1 MIGARFEALLLRLG
15 LLQVRRPW
23 VPFAACALITAL
35 ASLLASRLELRTK
48 FDQLLPQ
55 NKPSVVELHR
65 IAERTSAS
73 SRIFV
78 LLEGPDRAALRAMG
92 DELVP
97 RLRAVGAPWV
107 VSADDGVQTARAF
120 LLARAGMFTTV
131 EQLKTLQQDIE
142 DAWDHEVGKQMGANL
157 DDDEPKTKLDAETLE
172 KRFLGDTGRLSAR
185 DFEQRFPDGYYE
197 SRDGKQLVVLVR
209 STAQS
214 GDLDLQRE
222 TLRRVQ
228 DVCAAVAREP
238 RYSAVKLGY
247 AGDLVTSLYEYGI
260 VRDDLASVGAM
271 GVGLVLLVVF
281 LFYVRVRALI
291 TMGVTIAT
299 GLAWTFGVTYLLIG
313 HLNVATGFL
322 FSIVA
327 GNGINCGIM
336 YMSRYLEARRE
347 GESVE
352 LAIATAHRETWLP
365 TLAAAIAAGAAY
377 ASLAVTE
384 FRGFKHFA
392 AIGASGMLLCWLA
405 TYALTPALLVLT
417 ERYSPFVADDRTSFV
432 GKLRAG
438 GSRYDAPFAFLVPR
452 MPRVL
457 TALGVITSLI
467 GFFML
472 VRWAKSDPM
481 EYDLRR
487 TQVDRGQSSDIYRV
501 SDVSKSII
509 GSKTEGGM
517 VLLVD
522 RLDQIAPLQREL
534 EKKRDAAP
542 ADKKPFAAVHA
553 LTDFVP
559 LEQEA
564 KLPLLAAIRDK
575 LHRARDKGF
584 IKDADWNRLA
594 VYVPPKDLKVF
605 GLAELPEDLARP
617 FTEKDGTRGR
627 LVYVEPVEGKDED
640 DLHYLLLWADAFR
653 ETRLPNGE
661 VLHGSGRAVIF
672 ADMLRAI
679 ISDVPRA
686 VAASLALTIIA
697 VLLTFRRAGGAAW
710 VLGALAVGIA
720 WTGAYLA
727 LTHTTINFLNFL
739 ALPITFGI
747 GADYA
752 VNVMQRY
759 HTSGSVAK
767 ALRNTGGAVVLASLT
782 TIVGY
787 LALVRSINQAVRSLG
802 VVAVMG
808 EIACLLAA
816 VLILPA
822 ALLAIS
828 SRARDRSA

>member
-1 MIGARFEALLLRLG
+1 MIGARFEAFLLRLG

-23 VPFAACALITAL
+23 VPFAFCMALTA
-35 ASLLASRLELRTK
+35 AAVLLASRLELRTK

-65 IAERTSAS
+65 IADRTAAS

-78 LLEGPDRAALRAMG
+78 LLEGEDRAVLRAMG
-92 DELVP
+92 DEVVP
-97 RLRAVGAPWV
+97 KLRAIGGPWV
-107 VSADDGVQTARAF
+107 VSADSGVQTARSY
-120 LLARAGMFTTV
+120 LLARAGLFATP
-131 EQLKTLQQDIE
+131 EQLEKLRDDIE
-142 DAWDHEVGKQMGANL
+142 DAWDHEVGKQLGATL
-157 DDDEPKTKLDAETLE
+157 DDDAETTKLDAETIE
-172 KRFLGDTGRLSAR
+172 KRFLGESSRLSAR
-185 DFEQRFPDGYYE
+185 EFDRRYPDGYYE
-197 SRDGKQLVVLVR
+197 SPDGRQLVVLVR

-214 GDLDLQRE
+214 GELNLQRE
-222 TLRRVQ
+222 ALRRVQ
-228 DVCAAVAREP
+228 DVVSATSRDARFAKV
-238 RYSAVKLGY
+238 RVGY

-271 GVGLVLLVVF
+271 GLTLVLAVVF
-281 LFYVRVRALI
+281 VFYMRVRALV
-291 TMGVTIAT
+291 TMGVTVAT

-336 YMSRYLEARRE
+336 YMSRYLEARRA
-347 GESVE
+347 GADVESSV
-352 LAIATAHRETWLP
+352 ATAHRETWLA
-365 TLAAAIAAGAAY
+365 TLAAALAAGAAY

-392 AIGASGMLLCWLA
+392 LIGASGMLLCWLA
-405 TYALTPALLVLT
+405 TYALTPAVLALT
-417 ERYSPFVADDRTSFV
+417 ERYSPFAIDERTSLI
-432 GKLRAG
+432 GKMRAS
-438 GSRYDAPFAFLVPR
+438 GSRYDAPFLFVVPR
-452 MPRVL
+452 IPRLLVAIGALSSIVGFVL
-457 TALGVITSLI
+457 L
-467 GFFML
+467 F
-472 VRWAKSDPM
+472 RWAKSDPM

-487 TQVDRGQSSDIYRV
+487 TQVDRNGQSADIYRV
-501 SDVSKSII
+501 SDVSKGIV

-522 RLDQIAPLQREL
+522 RLDQIKPLQLEL
-534 EKKRDAAP
+534 AKRRDAAP
-542 ADKKPFAAVHA
+542 ADKKPFEAVHA

-559 LEQEA
+559 DDQD
-564 KLPLLAAIRDK
+564 KKVPLLAAIRDK
-575 LHRARDKGF
+575 LQRARDKGF
-584 IKDADWNRLA
+584 IKDEDWKRVLA
-594 VYVPPKDLKVF
+594 YMPPKDLRAF
-605 GLAELPEDLARP
+605 GLADLPEDLARP

-627 LVYVEPVEGKDED
+627 LVYVEPSLGKDED
-640 DLHYLLLWADAFR
+640 DLHYLLLWADSFR
-653 ETRLPNGE
+653 ETKLPNGE
-661 VLHGSGRAVIF
+661 VLHGSGRAIIF

-679 ISDVPRA
+679 IADVPKA
-686 VAASLALTIIA
+686 VAASFALTVMA
-697 VLLTFRRAGGAAW
+697 VLITFRRGGGAAW
-710 VLGALAVGIA
+710 VLGALGVGIA

-727 LTHTTINFLNFL
+727 LTHARINFLNFL

-759 HTSGSVAK
+759 QTSGSVLT

-808 EIACLLAA
+808 EVACLLAA

-822 ALLAIS
+822 ALLIS
-828 SRARDRSA
+828 SRARGRSA